1 MPSAAEPS
9 VIVRRQGRIGRLTLN
24 RPDSLN
30 ALDLEMIRRIASA
43 LDDWQDDPSVHA
55 VALDAA
61 GRAFCAGGDIRAI
74 RSQMLAGNHA
84 GAEQFFLEEYAL
96 NLEIARYPKPYVSL
110 IDGICMG
117 GGIGLSVHG
126 GIRVAS
132 EAATFAMPETAI
144 GFFPDI
150 GATYI
155 LPRLRGHYGM
165 YLALTGARVGGAD
178 AAWLG
183 LATHFVPR
191 ETIGG
196 LAYAMAEDGVSALTG
211 AVAPLP
217 APTVDE
223 AGIAAFGADSVAGIV
238 AGLERLGTDWSRET
252 LAALR
257 RVSPSAVHW
266 TFEIVRRGA
275 RQTLEQC
282 FATELALTR
291 RAGTHPDFAEGVRAM
306 VIDKDR
312 SPQWSPA
319 SLEQV
324 DVSALAAWFQ

>member
-1 MPSAAEPS
+1 MPGTGEAS
-9 VIVRRQGRIGRLTLN
+9 VIVRKQGRIGRLTLN
-24 RPDSLN
+24 RPDALN

-43 LDDWQDDPSVHA
+43 LDNWRDDPSVHA

-74 RSQMLAGNHA
+74 RSQMLAGDHA
-84 GAEQFFLEEYAL
+84 GAERFFSEEYAL
-96 NLEIARYPKPYVSL
+96 NLAIAQYPKPYVSL

-183 LATHFVPR
+183 LATHFVAR
-191 ETIGG
+191 ETVGI
-196 LAYAMAEDGVSALTG
+196 LADAMAENGVSALAG
-211 AVAPLP
+211 AVVPLP
-217 APTVDE
+217 APGIAE
-223 AGIAAFGADSVAGIV
+223 AGIAVFGAESVAGIV
-238 AGLERLGTDWSRET
+238 TGLERLGTDWSRET

-275 RQTLEQC
+275 WQTLEQC

-312 SPQWSPA
+312 SPQWSPG

-324 DVSALAAWFQ
+324 DASALAGWF